1 MSSIPSQSAPAGL
14 SSLQHALSDAQ
25 YSTYARQVSVRAKE
39 SLNAGLTIQ
48 TREGDLVTLNA
59 SSYAEF
65 DSHSYNSQGVV
76 QTENGRAVAL
86 QNYREMTLAS
96 GERFSFSVEGH
107 LSEEELQDIEA
118 IIGGVDGIIEQMTE
132 GDMEEAVDMA
142 LNMGGYSTISSYS
155 ADISYERFYSRTTRA
170 VGRAGSVPA
179 LNAGD
184 SNHITGLPAPDTPV
198 SQPESPRNSDLFLA
212 ASQDL
217 FGNITR
223 LMEEIARNLQDQDDA
238 LLAKSREP
246 LDRLFSH
253 HLEKTGQG
261 QDESA
266 PLVTALNE
274 TRKQV
279 EQLIDQLTDGI
290 FSRQVSS
297 FQE

>member
-25 YSTYARQVSVRAKE
+25 YSTYARQASVRAKE

-65 DSHSYNSQGVV
+65 DSHSYNSKGVV
-76 QTENGRAVAL
+76 QTEDGRAVAL

-96 GERFSFSVEGH
+96 GERFSFSVEGN

-118 IIGGVDGIIEQMTE
+118 IIGSVDGIIEQMTE

-170 VGRAGSVPA
+170 VGQAGSVPA

-184 SNHITGLPAPDTPV
+184 SNHITGLSAPDNPV
-198 SQPESPRNSDLFLA
+198 SQSESPA

-223 LMEEIARNLQDQDDA
+223 LMEEIARNLQDQDDT

-246 LDRLFSH
+246 LDRLFGH
-253 HLEKTGQG
+253 HLERAGQG

-290 FSRQVSS
+290 FSRQVSL

>member
-25 YSTYARQVSVRAKE
+25 YSTYARQESVRAKE

-76 QTENGRAVAL
+76 QTEDGRAVAL

-96 GERFSFSVEGH
+96 GERFSFSVEGN

-118 IIGGVDGIIEQMTE
+118 IIGSVDGIIEQMTE

-170 VGRAGSVPA
+170 VGQVGSVPA

-184 SNHITGLPAPDTPV
+184 SNHITGLPAPDNPV
-198 SQPESPRNSDLFLA
+198 SQPESPA

-253 HLEKTGQG
+253 HLEKAGQG

-290 FSRQVSS
+290 FSRQVSL